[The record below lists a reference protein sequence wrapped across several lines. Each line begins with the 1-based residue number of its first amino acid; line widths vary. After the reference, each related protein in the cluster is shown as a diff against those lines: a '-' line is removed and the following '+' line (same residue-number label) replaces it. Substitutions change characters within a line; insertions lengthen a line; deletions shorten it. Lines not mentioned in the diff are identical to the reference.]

1 MQFNIR
7 GLERWNTYKAYLKP
21 VRGQENLQIV
31 TGARVNRLIVEDGVV
46 SGVEVDVQGVP
57 TEAYA
62 AETILCA
69 GALDSPRLLRS
80 EEHTSAL
87 QSLMRISYAVFC
99 LNKHNLSPHTL

>member
-31 TGARVNRLIVEDGVV
+31 TGARVHRLIVEDGVV

-57 TEAYA
+57 AEAYA
-62 AETILCA
+62 AGTTLSA
-69 GALDSPRLLRS
+69 GPQDSPSLLIRRGHGP
-80 EEHTSAL
+80 EAQPRAL
-87 QSLMRISYAVFC
+87 GLATE
-99 LNKHNLSPHTL
+99 KGKAP